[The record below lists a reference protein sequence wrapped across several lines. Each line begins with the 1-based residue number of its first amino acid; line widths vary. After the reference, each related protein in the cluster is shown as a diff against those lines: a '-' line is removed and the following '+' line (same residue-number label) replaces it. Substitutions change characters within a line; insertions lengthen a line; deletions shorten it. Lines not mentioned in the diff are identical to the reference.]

1 VSSLERN
8 RVPSPRPIAT
18 KEVPLVNRVEEMTV
32 LKEAVYRAVHGEGGL
47 VFVHGE
53 AGIGKT
59 RLVRELGAYARSRG
73 VQVLYGRC
81 PALFRMDGVPPYIL
95 WKEVIKDYLETCN
108 PEQLYRV
115 IGYYPAEV
123 AKLVPELGQKLR
135 VIPQSLP
142 ISPEHEQNRLFEA
155 ASQFITNISRET
167 PLLVILDDLQWT
179 DPSSLLLLHYLARD
193 VQKTPLLLLGAYRST
208 DIDAKHPLTPVL
220 AELKRERLPQSVSLK
235 RMSPEDTSEMI
246 RQILEQDDIPPEFCS
261 LVYDKTRGNPF
272 FVEEVTESLKEEGV
286 IYREGNRWKIKEVSE
301 IEFPETVKNVV
312 KARLGR
318 LDDDCQNVLTLAS
331 FVGNDFTLEAMC
343 AVTGIE
349 ENKLLELMEELFK
362 TGLIKERVIRGEG
375 VCSFAD
381 ILVRDVVYE
390 EVSPLKR
397 KKLHGV
403 VGCALEQVYAKKV
416 DEHLGELAS
425 HFLESGNKDKALDY
439 YLKAGERAAK
449 IYANGEAAS
458 YFESALELLEEK
470 EGETREKG
478 RVLERLGDIK
488 SLVGE
493 YDACMK
499 YWNDKLLLLEQRHEE
514 ASTLD
519 VARLHR
525 KMAHVFWEEIG
536 DTEKAMEHQDKA
548 LKILE
553 GEPES
558 VELARLYADMGHM
571 YWRIGNTDKAR
582 LWAEKAL
589 EFAKRLNDNEIIAN
603 SCLDLGTVF
612 NIIGENKK
620 AVEFIETAL
629 EIALDNNYLE
639 TAARAYNNLPITL
652 PPEETG
658 KAMEYY
664 EKAYELA
671 KKVGDINTMCFAG
684 ANLASN
690 FAGAGELGRALALSE
705 DSVALDRKTGNQNH
719 LTMSLGELGNE
730 YRILGE
736 WDKSE
741 KCLKEALDIAQGLE
755 DYQAVGMG
763 YGGLAIFYS
772 EKGEYARAKELAEKG
787 YETVEKTGDKM
798 LQWWYL
804 YFIADWR
811 MELGEIEKAQSQ
823 IDNLYK
829 SALEVEAK
837 TGNKQPLAYAERL
850 KAKLLRAQ
858 GKWEESIE
866 CFERSLSD
874 FEAVNAKR
882 WNVYDYAKHVL
893 CEYAQVYLERNNEG
907 DREKASK
914 ILNQA
919 LEMFQKMGA
928 KKGIEKVEARLLYI
942 ETGKAASVPKPIDL
956 VATGYADLDKLLCGG
971 IRSSSAVVLTSPSCN
986 ERDSLIKSFLKTGA
1000 ERSEVTFYLTTS
1012 ARAAKALA
1020 EEFQSGFYLFVCN
1033 PQAADAIAESSPN
1046 VFKLKGV
1053 ENLTEISIALT
1064 SAIHKLDASLK
1075 GPRRACIDIVSDALL
1090 QHHAVQTRKWLTAV
1104 TTELAST
1111 GFTVLAVVDPQM
1123 HPQEELH
1130 AILGLFDG
1138 EINIYEKG
1146 AEQFLKIKR
1155 MSDQE
1160 YLEDELLLTR
1170 ERMKKQG

>member
-1 VSSLERN
+1 
-8 RVPSPRPIAT
+8 
-18 KEVPLVNRVEEMTV
+18 
-32 LKEAVYRAVHGEGGL
+32 
-47 VFVHGE
+47 
-53 AGIGKT
+53 
-59 RLVRELGAYARSRG
+59 
-73 VQVLYGRC
+73 
-81 PALFRMDGVPPYIL
+81 MDGVPPYIL
-95 WKEVIKDYLETCN
+95 WKEVIKEYLETCN

-155 ASQFITNISRET
+155 VSQLVTNISRET
-167 PLLVILDDLQWT
+167 PLLVVLDDLQWT

-208 DIDAKHPLTPVL
+208 DIDFKHPLTPVL

-235 RMSPEDTSEMI
+235 RMSLEDTSEMI
-246 RQILEQDDIPPEFCS
+246 RQILEQDDIPPEFCG

-272 FVEEVTESLKEEGV
+272 FVEEVIESLKEEGV
-286 IYREGNRWKIKEVSE
+286 IYREGNRWKIKDVSE

-318 LDDDCQNVLTLAS
+318 LDDDCQKVLTLAS

-349 ENKLLELMEELFK
+349 ESKLLELMEELFK

-403 VGCALEQVYAKKV
+403 VGCALEQIYAKKV

-458 YFESALELLEEK
+458 YFKSTLELLEEK

-488 SLVGE
+488 SLVGD

-514 ASTLD
+514 KSTLD

-525 KMAHVFWEEIG
+525 KMAHILWEEIG

-582 LWAEKAL
+582 LWTEKAL

-603 SCLDLGTVF
+603 SCLDLGAVF

-658 KAMEYY
+658 KAIEYT

-684 ANLASN
+684 SNLASN
-690 FAGAGELGRALALSE
+690 FAGAGELGRALLLSE
-705 DSVALDRKTGNQNH
+705 ESVALDRKTGNQNH

-741 KCLKEALDIAQGLE
+741 KCLKEAFNIAQGLE

-763 YGGLAIFYS
+763 YGALAIFYS
-772 EKGEYARAKELAEKG
+772 EKGEYAKAKELAEKG
-787 YETVEKTGDKM
+787 YETVKETGDKM

-811 MELGEIEKAQSQ
+811 VELGEIEKARNQ
-823 IDNLYK
+823 IDNVYK

-837 TGNKQPLAYAERL
+837 TGNKQPIAFAKRL

-866 CFERSLSD
+866 CFEKSLMD

-882 WNVYDYAKHVL
+882 WNVYDYTKHVL
-893 CEYAQVYLERNNEG
+893 CEYAQVYLERNHEG
-907 DREKASK
+907 DKEKASK

-919 LEMFQKMGA
+919 LEIFLKMGA
-928 KKGIEKVEARLLYI
+928 KKAVEEVKARLLYI
-942 ETGKAASVPKPIDL
+942 ETGETASALPKPMGL
-956 VATGYADLDKLLCGG
+956 VATGYEDLDKLLYGG
-971 IRSSSAVVLTSPSCN
+971 IPPDYAVVLTSPSCD
-986 ERDSLIKSFLKTGA
+986 ERDSLIKGFLETGVKRG
-1000 ERSEVTFYLTTS
+1000 EITFYVTTDPS
-1012 ARAAKALA
+1012 VTKALT
-1020 EEFQSGFYLFVCN
+1020 EESQPDFYLFICN
-1033 PQAADAIAESSPN
+1033 PQADAIVKDTPN
-1046 VFKLKGV
+1046 TFKLKGV
-1053 ENLTEISIALT
+1053 ENLTDISIALT
-1064 SAIHKLDASLK
+1064 SAIRKLDPSPKA
-1075 GPRRACIDIVSDALL
+1075 PRRICIDIVSDVLL
-1090 QHHAVQTRKWLTAV
+1090 QHHVVQTRKWLTALI
-1104 TTELAST
+1104 TELRSI
-1111 GFTVLAVVDPQM
+1111 GFTTLAVIDPQI
-1123 HPQEELH
+1123 HPSEELH
-1130 AILGLFDG
+1130 AILGLFEG
-1138 EINIYEKG
+1138 EINIHEKETEKG
-1146 AEQFLKIKR
+1146 SEKYLKIKK
-1155 MSDQE
+1155 MSNQK
-1160 YLEDELLLTR
+1160 YLAHEIALTKTS
-1170 ERMKKQG
+1170 EVS